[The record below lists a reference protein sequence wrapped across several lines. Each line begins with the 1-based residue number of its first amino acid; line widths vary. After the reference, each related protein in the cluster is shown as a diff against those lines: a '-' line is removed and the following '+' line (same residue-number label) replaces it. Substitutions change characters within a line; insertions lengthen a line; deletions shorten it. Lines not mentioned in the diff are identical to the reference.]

1 MSKVLTGQDFQNAAA
16 SLGVSVAHI
25 RAVDSVESNGNGF
38 LADGRVKV
46 QYEPHVMYQRLKEH
60 FGASRAAAELKAHP
74 DLVATKAG
82 SYQSADKEDK
92 DMDRAVQAIDRTS
105 ALEAA
110 SWGAYQIMGY
120 HWSTCGYP
128 SIQAFVN
135 AMQTAP
141 GQLDAFV
148 RFVKADR
155 RLVQALK
162 AQDWATFARIYNGP
176 GYAANR
182 YDTKMA
188 AAFAQHSRT
197 A

>member
-1 MSKVLTGQDFQNAAA
+1 MSKILTGQDYERAALA
-16 SLGVSVAHI
+16 LAVSVAHV

-38 LADGRVKV
+38 LPDGRVKV
-46 QYEPHVMYQRLKEH
+46 QFEPHVMFQRLEKH
-60 FGASRAAAELKAHP
+60 FGKDRALAELKAHP
-74 DLVATKAG
+74 DLVALKAG

-92 DMDRAVQAIDRTS
+92 DMDRAVQLINRTC
-105 ALEAA
+105 ALESA

-128 SIQAFVN
+128 SLQAFVN

-162 AQDWATFARIYNGP
+162 AQDWATFARVYNGP
-176 GYAANR
+176 NYAANR

-188 AAFAQHSRT
+188 AAFAKYS
-197 A
+197 AA